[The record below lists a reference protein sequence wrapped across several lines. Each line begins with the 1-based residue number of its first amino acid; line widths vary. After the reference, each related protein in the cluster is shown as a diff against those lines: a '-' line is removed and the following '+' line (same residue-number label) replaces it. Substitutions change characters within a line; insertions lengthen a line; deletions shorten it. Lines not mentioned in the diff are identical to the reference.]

1 MDWTLKI
8 ESAAAVRAVIA
19 RLMLGR
25 ASPGTALGSIHLKPH
40 QESSIERI
48 LGSLD
53 EFGGALLCD
62 QVGMGKTF
70 VALAVARRFE
80 RRLIVAPAALE
91 AMWRDALA
99 RAEVTAGFTTYERL
113 SRSEYSELPDLLILD
128 ESHHARN
135 RRTRRYHR
143 ISRLARNSRVLML
156 SATPIHNRRADLV
169 MLLSIFLGSRAE
181 NLTEAELAR
190 CVVRRDRVTAGLE
203 GFPQVEPVTALEL
216 PDDPEMV
223 SRLMSL
229 PAPLP
234 VRDGGSGGSLVN
246 RGLVHQWASSEAAL
260 GDALRRRVAKAA
272 ALVASLEAG
281 RYPSA
286 AELKAWTFFED
297 TLQLGFPELL
307 APEADDS
314 TALLESVVA
323 HAAALETLLKSY
335 AGTSRIDDARA
346 GHVLKLR
353 RANPRAK
360 IVAFAQYSSTIR
372 ALFRRVAADG
382 GVATLTASGARVAV
396 GTLSRQEAI
405 ERFAPRANR
414 TRSPSRAETI
424 DLLLCTDLLSEG
436 VNLQDAEL
444 VLHLDV
450 PWTAARMEQRVGRVA
465 RMGSTH
471 SRIGVYLLRPPASAE
486 AILEIEA
493 LVWRKWRVALASVGV
508 NPGASPGGAG
518 IAPPPS
524 SIPERA
530 EKVRTILDGWRID
543 DSIDVIPGD
552 CVQAAAVSAGET
564 GFIAAGWLRGAPLLL
579 TCRMGRI
586 GVDLDAQA
594 GACLLAER
602 PQSVASDADY
612 RAACNAIR
620 QWAGRNE
627 AIDLAGAAVHG
638 PMRRKS
644 LLKRIDAMLEASAPY
659 LRATRA
665 RAAAAARRVA
675 ITPHGAAVEEEL
687 QAFAQSPAADD
698 EWLEAIAA
706 LDSRPRMTR
715 PVDSESFS
723 LRALLL
729 FTI

>member
-1 MDWTLKI
+1 
-8 ESAAAVRAVIA
+8 VIA

-99 RAEVTAGFTTYERL
+99 RAGVTAGFTTYERL

-143 ISRLARNSRVLML
+143 ISQLARNSRVLML

-190 CVVRRDRVTAGLE
+190 CVVRRDRVTAGLD

-297 TLQLGFPELL
+297 ALQLGFPELL

-508 NPGASPGGAG
+508 NPGASPGGTG

-530 EKVRTILDGWRID
+530 ERCAQYSMGGESTIPLT
-543 DSIDVIPGD
+543 SFPGIAFRRPPYQQ
-552 CVQAAAVSAGET
+552 VKPASSRPAGSGEHRC
-564 GFIAAGWLRGAPLLL
+564 FLPAGWGESVSISMHKPVRASSRKDRSRSRVMPITARPAMQSGSGP
-579 TCRMGRI
+579 
-586 GVDLDAQA
+586 GVMKQSIWR
-594 GACLLAER
+594 ER
-602 PQSVASDADY
+602 PFTGRCGASL
-612 RAACNAIR
+612 C
-620 QWAGRNE
+620 
-627 AIDLAGAAVHG
+627 
-638 PMRRKS
+638 
-644 LLKRIDAMLEASAPY
+644 
-659 LRATRA
+659 
-665 RAAAAARRVA
+665 
-675 ITPHGAAVEEEL
+675 
-687 QAFAQSPAADD
+687 
-698 EWLEAIAA
+698 
-706 LDSRPRMTR
+706 
-715 PVDSESFS
+715 
-723 LRALLL
+723 
-729 FTI
+729 